1 MPSTSS
7 TGSWH
12 RDGSV
17 VWVHDTV
24 TPIRQDGT
32 PVARQG
38 LLIDVTPR
46 RQAEEDLALANEH
59 LREIDLG
66 RSEFFTLASHEM
78 RIPLTSMLGYL
89 DILHRRWAELSD
101 AGRREHVST
110 VRRQALRLTR
120 LVRDLLAMT
129 EMDQGLLTVEP
140 QPIPLEGTVAS
151 VIRPLAHGDVT
162 VEVHGRPLVMG
173 DPERLEQIASNLV
186 ANALGYGRPP
196 VRIEMRNGAYR
207 GGPSDGPMGPASRTT
222 SGTAPSS
229 GSR

>member
-162 VEVHGRPLVMG
+162 VEGARAAAGDGRPGAARADRVEPG
-173 DPERLEQIASNLV
+173 GERAGLRAAAGQDRDAE
-186 ANALGYGRPP
+186 
-196 VRIEMRNGAYR
+196 R
-207 GGPSDGPMGPASRTT
+207 GLPWRSE
-222 SGTAPSS
+222 
-229 GSR
+229 